1 MEGRFD
7 RLILVPGT
15 GFEPARVRAHPIASK
30 AIASTD
36 SDHPG
41 TVILKAGAGNGAQE
55 NPLSVPAILGG
66 GLGNKEN
73 SPRHELFVVM
83 NIEITPRCLGY
94 GARGAVTSRAPRSV
108 VDNTKLLLKGST

>member
-1 MEGRFD
+1 MERRFE

-15 GFEPARVRAHPIASK
+15 GFEPARVCAHPIAPK
-30 AIASTD
+30 AIASTN

-41 TVILKAGAGNGAQE
+41 TVFLEAGAGNGRQG
-55 NPLSVPAILGG
+55 NPLSALAILGG

-83 NIEITPRCLGY
+83 NIETSPRCLG
-94 GARGAVTSRAPRSV
+94 
-108 VDNTKLLLKGST
+108 LWGSGC

>member
-1 MEGRFD
+1 MEGGFD

-15 GFEPARVRAHPIASK
+15 GFEPARVCGHPIASK

-41 TVILKAGAGNGAQE
+41 TVKLEAGAGNDA
-55 NPLSVPAILGG
+55 NDNSLSVPAISGG

-83 NIEITPRCLGY
+83 NIEASPSVFGLWGP
-94 GARGAVTSRAPRSV
+94 GADYIPVPNYSFS
-108 VDNTKLLLKGST
+108 KLE